1 MWQGLVKDGYLY
13 NSKKNNEC
21 GCWVQKRLVC
31 EKTTSGGYKC
41 DQMKRLVRRFK
52 INLKQDWA
60 VSMEHCNMDDTGF
73 GADSCLEECT
83 DRLLA
88 L

>member
-1 MWQGLVKDGYLY
+1 MKDGYLY

-52 INLKQDWA
+52 MNLMNVWTPL
-60 VSMEHCNMDDTGF
+60 MEHCTMDDTGL
-73 GADSCLEECT
+73 GPDSCLEECT